1 VVIGGLFRVFTRAT
15 DALGLPT
22 KQCWQVERGG
32 GLPPVTSCEGLGD
45 PVYFYLEA
53 AWLCA
58 SFTAAFL
65 FLYAV
70 YLRLVFLLFC

>member
-1 VVIGGLFRVFTRAT
+1 MLTGALFRVFDWVTGS
-15 DALGLPT
+15 LGLAT
-22 KQCWQVERGG
+22 KQCWQVERGS

-58 SFTAAFL
+58 SFTTAFL
-65 FLYAV
+65 FLFAV
-70 YLRLVFLLFC
+70 YLR